1 MKAHLQKG
9 QANVTY
15 TSKTF
20 TSNQLTSN
28 ILTSSNATSN
38 VQGKDFTIDE
48 LLDDEDH

>member
-20 TSNQLTSN
+20 TSN